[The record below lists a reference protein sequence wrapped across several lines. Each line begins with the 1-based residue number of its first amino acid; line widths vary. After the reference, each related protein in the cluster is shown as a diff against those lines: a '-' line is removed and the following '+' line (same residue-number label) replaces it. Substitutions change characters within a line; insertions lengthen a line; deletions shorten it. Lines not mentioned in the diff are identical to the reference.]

1 MKLIDLLEKYNF
13 RYITPNCSSENKK
26 LNTDIIRI
34 KYGEMLEDWFE
45 FGIEDYS
52 ANTMKRM
59 KRIINKEFLN
69 AEVLDFGLDQELN
82 TVIINV
88 DVR

>member
-1 MKLIDLLEKYNF
+1 MAD
-13 RYITPNCSSENKK
+13 
-26 LNTDIIRI
+26 
-34 KYGEMLEDWFE
+34 
-45 FGIEDYS
+45 
-52 ANTMKRM
+52 TMKRM

-69 AEVLDFGLDQELN
+69 AEVLNFESDKELN